1 MFRAQWCLRARLRRR
16 AVTVPRI
23 RVSGGG
29 PGSAGLRDEVDYE
42 ESDDG
47 DVPPGAVPD
56 SDVLEG
62 VPVDVAVPM
71 NATLSVPSD
80 EDDSLL

>member
-1 MFRAQWCLRARLRRR
+1 MPAGKAASPRRDGAPNPRFREGRGVLDC
-16 AVTVPRI
+16 
-23 RVSGGG
+23 
-29 PGSAGLRDEVDYE
+29 DEVDYE

>member
-1 MFRAQWCLRARLRRR
+1 MLDC
-16 AVTVPRI
+16 
-23 RVSGGG
+23 
-29 PGSAGLRDEVDYE
+29 DEVDYE